1 MIHAIGLVLFWLG
14 AQLMKL
20 SDAFHQLLTKW
31 CTRTCHAT
39 ITDRRRLWAN
49 KFIDIYG
56 ASLVQG
62 KPDPIFDKF
71 DMLLGVNGQNEYWY
85 SVLLNLE
92 EGLLPDVTQGA
103 TDPP

>member
-14 AQLMKL
+14 TQLIKL
-20 SDAFHQLLTKW
+20 SDTIHRLLNKMVV
-31 CTRTCHAT
+31 RTCHVA

-49 KFIDIYG
+49 KFIDANG

-62 KPDPIFDKF
+62 KPDPVFDKF
-71 DMLLGVNGQNEYWY
+71 DMLLGTNGQNEYWY
-85 SVLLNLE
+85 GLILNLE
-92 EGLLPDVTQGA
+92 ERLLPDVTQGA